1 MINASLSLLHRLLPN
16 STLQQDVTF
25 SGITTDSRH
34 IQKSNL
40 FIALRGEHFDG
51 HNFVN
56 EVMSKQAAAV
66 IVDTPPEN
74 KNIPALIT
82 PDTKAALAI
91 IAEYWRSQFSLPIIA
106 VTGSNGKTTVKE
118 MIANILRCAYGDPH
132 YLATQGN
139 LNNDIGVPLTLLR
152 LENTHR
158 AAVIEL
164 GMNHPGEIDLLA
176 KITKANVAIVN
187 NAQREHQE
195 FMQSIKA
202 VAEENGQVIRHLPNN
217 GVAVFPNDDTYTA
230 LWENYTQERK
240 ERKSFTFGLNSKAN
254 VSADYT
260 LHAFGSDI
268 TIHTPSTHIEIA
280 LSAAGLHNVR
290 NALAATAATLSIGI
304 SPDAIQKGLNTFEPV
319 KGRLQKKV
327 LHQGAT
333 LIDDTYNANPDSVRA
348 AIDVLAYANSPRI
361 FILGDMGEV
370 GDEGVAFHQEIG
382 TYAKQKGIDVLLTIG
397 DLAQHATDSFGQG
410 AIHMNDRHTLHEMLT
425 SYITPQSTLL
435 IKGSRFMKMEFTVN
449 YLLQESFY
457 IKEY

>member
-1 MINASLSLLHRLLPN
+1 MINSSLSLLHRLLPN
-16 STLQQDVTF
+16 STLQQDATF
-25 SGITTDSRH
+25 SGITTDSRK
-34 IQKSNL
+34 IQKNNL

-51 HNFVN
+51 HDFVD
-56 EVMSKQAAAV
+56 EVMSEQAAAV
-66 IVDTPPEN
+66 IVDTPPVN

-82 PDTKAALAI
+82 PDTKAALAM

-118 MIANILRCAYGDPH
+118 MVANILRCAYGDSH

-202 VAEENGQVIRHLPNN
+202 VAEENGQVIRQLPHN
-217 GVAVFPNDDTYTA
+217 GIAVFPNDDTYTS
-230 LWENYTQERK
+230 LWENYTKEKK
-240 ERKSFTFGLNSKAN
+240 ERTSFTFGLNSEAN
-254 VSADYT
+254 VSARYT

-268 TIHTPSTHIEIA
+268 TIHTPNANIQIS

-304 SPDAIQKGLNTFEPV
+304 STDAIQEGLNTFEPV

-348 AIDVLAYANSPRI
+348 AIDVLAYAHSPRI

-382 TYAKQKGIDVLLTIG
+382 AYAKQKGINILLTLG

-410 AIHMNDRHTLHEMLT
+410 GIHMSDRHTLHEVLT

-435 IKGSRFMKMEFTVN
+435 IKGSRFMKMELTVN
-449 YLLQESFY
+449 YLLQESFS